1 MKLPSSPI
9 VWRDPETGRFDVR
22 VGAPSRA
29 RDTLTLTGPGIDV
42 VVIDVESVAIASART
57 EMPGLIR
64 ASAESGRA
72 FLIQNARD
80 PSAASALLINPE
92 ILQDRLAGGK
102 ATRTLRALIDSLPFG
117 QHGAARLTVDLP
129 NDVASVL
136 QIRETDGMRSAGQQQ
151 AAA

>member
-1 MKLPSSPI
+1 MKLPNPPI

-22 VGAPSRA
+22 VGSPDRA
-29 RDTLTLTGPGIDV
+29 RDTLTFTGPGIDV
-42 VVIDVESVAIASART
+42 VVLDVESVAIASART

-80 PSAASALLINPE
+80 PSAASALLISPE

-102 ATRTLRALIDSLPFG
+102 PARTLRTLIDSLPFG
-117 QHGAARLTVDLP
+117 RHGAPRLTVDLP
-129 NDVASVL
+129 DDAAPAL
-136 QIRETDGMRSAGQQQ
+136 QIRGEHSAVLQ

>member
-1 MKLPSSPI
+1 MKLPNAPI
-9 VWRDPETGRFDVR
+9 VWRDPITGLFDVR
-22 VGAPSRA
+22 DGDASRA
-29 RDTLTLTGPGIDV
+29 RDKLTFTGPGIDV
-42 VVIDVESVAIASART
+42 IVLDVESVAIASART

-80 PSAASALLINPE
+80 PSAASALLISPE

-102 ATRTLRALIDSLPFG
+102 TTRTLRTLIDSLPFG
-117 QHGAARLTVDLP
+117 RHGAPRLTVNLP
-129 NDVASVL
+129 NDVAPVL
-136 QIRETDGMRSAGQQQ
+136 RVRDVADAEVELQQ